1 MTLIGDYTVFSLKE
15 KKRLYRD
22 SKSDDFYAH
31 ATGFSQQFSI
41 ENNLSFPIYVMD
53 LDGNELAE
61 IFPRRSDENA
71 MSGFRAQTVH
81 ISFQNGNPVLYQNK
95 TKMFTNYSGGG
106 FEIPYGEFRA
116 RPVYIPEMRICL
128 ATSNTR
134 CMVKSM
140 ESLVTNVIEKAVRIE
155 NGNNFGLAPCVL
167 YANIDEA
174 KYKNFFLAT
183 DESIIQIP
191 VVSTELLDPGVGYCY
206 INHMVDE
213 EQTMRIIFKVDLES
227 LLNDDDG
234 VIQNSGVY
242 GSAGKGSTKYK
253 LAANYSLLKT
263 FVDKERSGAL
273 KDRPEYQQDPDDTFT
288 RRECE
293 QLVNARTEE
302 LMSGLMRAEGMLT
315 ERDEELVALKK
326 EKTELLKLKKQ
337 MTDKIDELADPET
350 LDMRIEEK
358 QAETKEK
365 RDRHKME
372 KVKTGVGIASAVVGL
387 VALFKSPIVAAAK
400 WLGGLFGM
408 VGTVA
413 A

>member
-1 MTLIGDYTVFSLKE
+1 M
-15 KKRLYRD
+15 YREN
-22 SKSDDFYAH
+22 KSDDFHVH

-41 ENNLSFPIYVMD
+41 ENNLGFTIYVMD

-61 IFPRRSDENA
+61 VYTRRSDGNG

-81 ISFQNGNPVLYQNK
+81 IAFQNGNPVLYSGK
-95 TKMFTNYSGGG
+95 TKVYTAYSGGG
-106 FEIPYGEFRA
+106 FEIPHDDFSE

-140 ESLVTNVIEKAVRIE
+140 ENLVTSVIEKAVRIE
-155 NGNNFGLAPCVL
+155 NGNSFGLAPCVL
-167 YANIDEA
+167 YANISEE
-174 KYKNFFLAT
+174 KYNHFFMAT

-191 VVSTELLDPGVGYCY
+191 VVSTELLNEGIGYCY
-206 INHMVDE
+206 INHMNDSEESTRVIFEVDME
-213 EQTMRIIFKVDLES
+213 K
-227 LLNDDDG
+227 LLADADG
-234 VIQNSGVY
+234 VIQNTTVV

-263 FVDKERSGAL
+263 FLEKERSGAL
-273 KDRPEYQQDPDDTFT
+273 KDRPEYQHSPDDTFT
-288 RRECE
+288 RQECE
-293 QLVNARTEE
+293 QLINARTEE
-302 LMSGLMRAEGMLT
+302 LMSGLMRAEGLLT
-315 ERDEELVALKK
+315 ERDEEITALRKDN
-326 EKTELLKLKKQ
+326 TELQKIKKQ
-337 MTDKIDELADPET
+337 MTAKIDELADPET

-387 VALFKSPIVAAAK
+387 VTIFKAPIVAAAK
-400 WLGGLFGM
+400 WLGGLFGL
-408 VGTVA
+408 VGTAVA
-413 A
+413 